1 MLFAP
6 IFRVVSLQICR
17 LAAAMPANAT
27 SARKVRRQNPVSR
40 GKKPVRG
47 AASEPHC
54 TEAGMIFTSDGRTE
68 GSLA

>member
-6 IFRVVSLQICR
+6 IFRGVSLQICR
-17 LAAAMPANAT
+17 LATAMPANAT
-27 SARKVRRQNPVSR
+27 SARKARRQNLVSR
-40 GKKPVRG
+40 GKPVRG

>member
-6 IFRVVSLQICR
+6 IFRVVSLR
-17 LAAAMPANAT
+17 LAKAMPANAA
-27 SARKVRRQNPVSR
+27 SARKARRQDPVSR
-40 GKKPVRG
+40 VKPVRG

>member
-6 IFRVVSLQICR
+6 IFRGVSLQICR
-17 LAAAMPANAT
+17 LATAWPANAP
-27 SARKVRRQNPVSR
+27 SAQKARRQNPVSR
-40 GKKPVRG
+40 GKPVRG

-54 TEAGMIFTSDGRTE
+54 TEAGVIFTSDGRTE

>member
-6 IFRVVSLQICR
+6 IFRGVGLQICR
-17 LAAAMPANAT
+17 LATAMPANAT
-27 SARKVRRQNPVSR
+27 SARKARHQNPISR
-40 GKKPVRG
+40 GKPVRG

-68 GSLA
+68 RSLA